1 MNSLANHTIASSNAI
16 DINKLR
22 KNLSQL
28 ITSPSGNNQPYS
40 PGHGHGQIDG
50 DSHYYHTNGSL
61 DSSSNEVDPDGYG
74 GNNNIHSMYATSF
87 NIEDS
92 PQVRTSFHFSLLKF
106 HLQFLTSLSYFFS
119 YRYIT
124 SVKENNWHH
133 FTWCVVW
140 YNIVLYYLVLYH
152 TSQCLWKEQRSKDWL
167 IDWVTHSRTH
177 SLNDQETDWHKDR
190 KIERHTDT
198 LHAISLFV
206 HTSLSSI
213 TTSHPILFAP
223 SCPSSCSQSPP
234 SGVVN
239 TSAWEWKVSAYSMLR

>member
-1 MNSLANHTIASSNAI
+1 MPPCDSSSRSSTYSSVTSLQCNEGVYNLQLPSYRADGSAPTMNSLANHTIASSNAI

-106 HLQFLTSLSYFFS
+106 HLQFLTSLSYFF
-119 YRYIT
+119 
-124 SVKENNWHH
+124 
-133 FTWCVVW
+133 F
-140 YNIVLYYLVLYH
+140 
-152 TSQCLWKEQRSKDWL
+152 
-167 IDWVTHSRTH
+167 
-177 SLNDQETDWHKDR
+177 
-190 KIERHTDT
+190 
-198 LHAISLFV
+198 ISLHNV
-206 HTSLSSI
+206 
-213 TTSHPILFAP
+213 
-223 SCPSSCSQSPP
+223 CQ
-234 SGVVN
+234 G
-239 TSAWEWKVSAYSMLR
+239 K

>member
-1 MNSLANHTIASSNAI
+1 MRIFNHEYFIPQDLRKIRPVVAFLVENHPDVFTDKLKPQFQRRIFVPPCDSSSRSSTYSSVTSLQCNEGVYNLQLPSYRADGSAPTMNSLANHTIASSNAI

-133 FTWCVVW
+133 FT
-140 YNIVLYYLVLYH
+140 
-152 TSQCLWKEQRSKDWL
+152 
-167 IDWVTHSRTH
+167 
-177 SLNDQETDWHKDR
+177 
-190 KIERHTDT
+190 
-198 LHAISLFV
+198 
-206 HTSLSSI
+206 
-213 TTSHPILFAP
+213 
-223 SCPSSCSQSPP
+223 
-234 SGVVN
+234 
-239 TSAWEWKVSAYSMLR
+239 